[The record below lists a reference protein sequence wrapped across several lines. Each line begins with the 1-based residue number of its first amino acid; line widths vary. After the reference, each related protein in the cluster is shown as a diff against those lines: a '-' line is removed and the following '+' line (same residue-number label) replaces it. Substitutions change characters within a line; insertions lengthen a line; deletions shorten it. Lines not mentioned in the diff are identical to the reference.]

1 MGAAGHGGSL
11 QANTP
16 QILKPLRD
24 KRITMIACG
33 ESHSMVLTD
42 KGYLYVWG
50 RGFEGQLGIAESIE
64 IAATPTYV
72 KHFHNKSVTSIAAG
86 SFYSLA
92 VDDQG
97 SLYSWGEAR
106 MGQLGVGKAQ
116 CVRKPTQVHFP
127 EEQPVQIKSCA
138 AGFGHTLAL
147 TQHGDLYAW
156 GFNCYG
162 QVGVGN
168 KKTVWEPTLVN
179 QDTEGR

>member
-42 KGYLYVWG
+42 KGYLYAWG
-50 RGFEGQLGIAESIE
+50 RGFEGQLGISESIE

-72 KHFHNKSVTSIAAG
+72 KYFHNKNVASIAAG

-106 MGQLGVGKAQ
+106 MG
-116 CVRKPTQVHFP
+116 
-127 EEQPVQIKSCA
+127 
-138 AGFGHTLAL
+138 
-147 TQHGDLYAW
+147 
-156 GFNCYG
+156 
-162 QVGVGN
+162 
-168 KKTVWEPTLVN
+168 
-179 QDTEGR
+179 